1 MANQFIIQKL
11 KPAAIEFFRFL
22 GGMRYKVLTPH
33 NVGRYTMTA
42 FIFEWKGREK
52 PRLSSSS
59 SGVLK
64 IVTCDRLA
72 FALEG
77 LRAAAP
83 ELLRCTF
90 SGNFVH
96 LLAVV
101 RLVNSHLQQKIDQVA
116 GSPVKRQS

>member
-11 KPAAIEFFRFL
+11 KPSAIEFFRFL

-64 IVTCDRLA
+64 EGAVRSISVCPGA
-72 FALEG
+72 SLERCP
-77 LRAAAP
+77 RASS
-83 ELLRCTF
+83 LH
-90 SGNFVH
+90 VW
-96 LLAVV
+96 
-101 RLVNSHLQQKIDQVA
+101 
-116 GSPVKRQS
+116 RQFRASLCRSATG